1 MLVKPH
7 VQRIKMKNEERSIS
21 MEFEREQE
29 QLHLHQGNTLLKN
42 CERTQGRS
50 LYNDKEIEIC
60 MVTIFQQLD
69 SKSSH

>member
-1 MLVKPH
+1 
-7 VQRIKMKNEERSIS
+7 